1 MLKNANV
8 WIDGFDTFTPQEFSI
23 VKELVIVLVAS
34 TALYYVLKNWK
45 NESNKKEEKK

>member
-1 MLKNANV
+1 MDIN
-8 WIDGFDTFTPQEFSI
+8 I